1 MSNITFGAGTLFFTD
16 VKGTGGSFKLG
27 EIKELDDINTMLDE
41 IENKCEEEYVD
52 TSSIMI
58 KRPSSYAMTAEIK
71 MDRQSMLSLI
81 YGQKMTNNWLK
92 MHGGVVTRRGR
103 RGK

>member
-16 VKGTGGSFKLG
+16 ANGTGASFKLG
-27 EIKELDDINTMLDE
+27 EIKDVDVVCCGENTD
-41 IENKCEEEYVD
+41 EYVD

-58 KRPSSYAMTAEIK
+58 KRPNSYEMTSEIK

-92 MHGGVVTRRGR
+92 MHGGVMTRRG
-103 RGK
+103 KK